1 MEPTKKQKINI
12 QNDNE
17 LLNQLQKISTV
28 VEAHDQVIFQS
39 IIGINVLQKILIDKN
54 IITIEELQS
63 IAETEAS
70 SFKEKVEKI
79 IKKNRRI
86 HNTTT
91 KGNPIDKWKK
101 YLDEF
106 EIDSLVNFKNEHE
119 SDIEFVIE
127 KFK

>member
-79 IKKNRRI
+79 INS
-86 HNTTT
+86 T
-91 KGNPIDKWKK
+91 
-101 YLDEF
+101 EQ
-106 EIDSLVNFKNEHE
+106 
-119 SDIEFVIE
+119 
-127 KFK
+127 

>member
-63 IAETEAS
+63 IAENEAS

-79 IKKNRRI
+79 IN
-86 HNTTT
+86 NT
-91 KGNPIDKWKK
+91 
-101 YLDEF
+101 EQ
-106 EIDSLVNFKNEHE
+106 
-119 SDIEFVIE
+119 
-127 KFK
+127 

>member
-1 MEPTKKQKINI
+1 MEPTKKQKINT

-79 IKKNRRI
+79 INS
-86 HNTTT
+86 T
-91 KGNPIDKWKK
+91 
-101 YLDEF
+101 EQ
-106 EIDSLVNFKNEHE
+106 
-119 SDIEFVIE
+119 
-127 KFK
+127 

>member
-79 IKKNRRI
+79 IN
-86 HNTTT
+86 NT
-91 KGNPIDKWKK
+91 
-101 YLDEF
+101 EQ
-106 EIDSLVNFKNEHE
+106 
-119 SDIEFVIE
+119 
-127 KFK
+127 